1 MEESGSIY
9 LFNLSLIAM
18 TFTAVS
24 ALVMLVRQT
33 MGGKLSNF
41 DVYLITSFVS
51 LGFAQS
57 LAAILPSLV
66 SLFEPPHSVLW
77 ASSSGS
83 AALLLGATLFSV
95 VRLRL
100 RVSPDPIPN
109 SVFFGFCLQ
118 GLAVTVLMVNAVVTA
133 WQGVH
138 LFAGAVTLSVAAV
151 MGAFVRRIAS
161 LLGDRPGEDW
171 DPKQG

>member
-9 LFNLSLIAM
+9 LFNLSIIAI

-51 LGFAQS
+51 FGFAQS
-57 LAAILPSLV
+57 LSAILPSLI
-66 SLFEPPHSVLW
+66 SLFGPPHSVLW
-77 ASSSGS
+77 AGSSGC
-83 AALLLGATLFSV
+83 AAILLGSTLFSI
-95 VRLRL
+95 VRRRR
-100 RVSPDPIPN
+100 RVSAIPIAN
-109 SVFFGFCLQ
+109 SVFAAFCLQ
-118 GLAVTVLMVNAVVTA
+118 GLAVTVLAVNALITA

-138 LFAGAVTLSVAAV
+138 LFAGAVTLSVAV
-151 MGAFVRRIAS
+151 IMWAFVRRIAS
-161 LLGDRPGEDW
+161 LLGDQPGEDW